1 LGCAISSEKLSPN
14 TGNEAAR
21 ARAVRRYRVL
31 DMPPD
36 RVFDR
41 IATLAARIC
50 ATPMAKVS
58 IVDHDRIWLM
68 AVHGLNPAIRQ
79 LDREDGLC
87 AAVIED
93 QIPQVAGDALA
104 DPRTAGKSF
113 VRDNN
118 IRFYACAPI
127 TTSDGYRLGTVSVMD
142 SDVREATEDQLD
154 ALRDLAEI
162 VMEQLEWRLRS
173 IGAIQDERRL
183 RDAAEGA
190 RDDAQL
196 DLDDARSERDE
207 AQLDRDGAVR
217 DRDIA
222 ERERDLI
229 QQYATALQQTL
240 LPPSLPDV
248 RGMELASHYYPAS
261 PSQIGGDFYD
271 VFALGDNR
279 WAFFIGDVEGHGV
292 GAAVATSLIR
302 YTLRAA
308 ALHYSDPTEALAEL
322 NSVLL
327 REMEPRR
334 FCTVLYGTFRPAP
347 DGDGFEVNMATGGH
361 LPALLLDPSTGSV
374 DQVRSRS
381 GMLVGALR
389 RAEFYACTVQVRPGQ
404 TLLMYTDG
412 IVEARRGATPF
423 DEETLAAFS
432 VERAGLGAAGLVGEL
447 ATLIPKLDPEDDVA
461 VLAFG
466 VE

>member
-1 LGCAISSEKLSPN
+1 
-14 TGNEAAR
+14 
-21 ARAVRRYRVL
+21 
-31 DMPPD
+31 MPPD
-36 RVFDR
+36 RVFER
-41 IATLAARIC
+41 VATLAARVC

-58 IVDHDRIWLM
+58 IVDQDSIFLM
-68 AVHGLNPAIRQ
+68 AVHGLNPQVRQ
-79 LDREDGLC
+79 LDRDDGLC

-93 QIPQVAGDALA
+93 RLPHVVSDALS
-104 DPRTAGKSF
+104 DPRTADNPF
-113 VRDNN
+113 VRRHQ

-127 TTSDGYRLGTVSVMD
+127 TTADGHRLGTVSVMD
-142 SDVREATEDQLD
+142 TQVRTASEDHLD

-162 VMEQLEWRLRS
+162 VMEQLEWRLS
-173 IGAIQDERRL
+173 SVDALQNERQL

-190 RDDAQL
+190 RDDARL
-196 DLDDARSERDE
+196 HLDDARSERDE

-240 LPPSLPDV
+240 LPPSLPAVPDL
-248 RGMELASHYYPAS
+248 ELASHYYPAS

-308 ALHYSDPTEALAEL
+308 ALHYSNAVDALTEL

-334 FCTVLYGTFRPAP
+334 FCTVLYGTFRPAA
-347 DGDGFEVNMATGGH
+347 DEGGFEVTMATGGH
-361 LPALLLDPSTGSV
+361 LPALLLDPESGSAE
-374 DQVRSRS
+374 QIRSRG

-389 RAEFYACTVQVRPGQ
+389 RAEFQSCTVHVRPGQ

-423 DEETLAAFS
+423 DENTLASFS
-432 VERAGLGAAGLVGEL
+432 LERAGLGAKGLVGEL
-447 ATLIPKLDPEDDVA
+447 AMLIPKLDPDDDVA

-466 VE
+466 AT